1 GDAARGRG
9 SPPHRPPLGRWR
21 RLNPPPALRLGA
33 GGQRRITTRDAAL
46 GKKRRAAPRAT
57 GARPLPRT
65 APPKL
70 CFDARSPQARGQP
83 HISEVIPNR
92 HTQRSRSEL
101 AGVLPSCAAA
111 ACGPK
116 PWPKPPPARAPRVP
130 SSFET
135 DPCKLSQPLPS
146 LRAATAICAA
156 SL

>member
-21 RLNPPPALRLGA
+21 RRTPPPALRMGA

-92 HTQRSRSEL
+92 HTQRSRSER
-101 AGVLPSCAAA
+101 AGVLASCAVRRLRPEALAKAA
-111 ACGPK
+111 AR
-116 PWPKPPPARAPRVP
+116 ARAPCALLIRDRP
-130 SSFET
+130 MQT
-135 DPCKLSQPLPS
+135 LPTVTVFACGDRD
-146 LRAATAICAA
+146 LR
-156 SL
+156 